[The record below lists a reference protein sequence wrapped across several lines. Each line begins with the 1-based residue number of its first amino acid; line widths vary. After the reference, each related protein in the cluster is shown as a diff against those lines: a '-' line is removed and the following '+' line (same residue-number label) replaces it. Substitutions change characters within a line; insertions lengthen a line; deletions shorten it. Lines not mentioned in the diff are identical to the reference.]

1 MEEKCGSQ
9 RLCNRWQVKDGSRCW
24 RNFVPASGHLKKRR
38 TSPGSRKVTGLSAK
52 GHMLDTNSEETSCP
66 GVEESQLEIEKA
78 VSKGVR
84 VLAERVVH
92 SLSLNQ
98 VLFGGRALGI

>member
-1 MEEKCGSQ
+1 
-9 RLCNRWQVKDGSRCW
+9 
-24 RNFVPASGHLKKRR
+24 
-38 TSPGSRKVTGLSAK
+38 
-52 GHMLDTNSEETSCP
+52 MLDTNSEETSCP
-66 GVEESQLEIEKA
+66 GVEESQMEIENA